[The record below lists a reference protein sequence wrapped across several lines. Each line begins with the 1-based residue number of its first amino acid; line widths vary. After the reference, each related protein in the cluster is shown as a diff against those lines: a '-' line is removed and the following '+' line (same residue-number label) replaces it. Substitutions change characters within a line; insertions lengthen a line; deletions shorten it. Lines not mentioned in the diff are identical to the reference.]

1 MSKKEQSR
9 LMVLNGIEAV
19 KVAAREA
26 AEVIGLSLRYQFFS
40 DDVCSQEAGAEH
52 SLGLRA

>member
-1 MSKKEQSR
+1 
-9 LMVLNGIEAV
+9 MVLNGIEAV